1 MNSLRRIIFYPLVF
15 VFLLAACSAPNP
27 DQLAA
32 TVQHIAATGVQLTL
46 QALPISTLIPSAT
59 FAATMQPSA
68 TAATLAAVAPTAT
81 QFAGQGTLANGLPTE
96 LSATE
101 KANKSDNST
110 VLFLQNNTDEVIW
123 LIIDSP
129 TYFEYRF
136 SDSFA
141 ILLPIGEYHYRVW
154 IGDKGPH
161 EGTFRIGN
169 HDKHTMI
176 FSAGKVQF
184 LGP

>member
-1 MNSLRRIIFYPLVF
+1 MRRIIFSLFAF
-15 VFLLAACSAPNP
+15 VVVLPACSAPSF

-32 TVQHIAATGVQLTL
+32 TAQHIAATGVALTL
-46 QALPISTLIPSAT
+46 QALPTSTPIPSVTHTLTA
-59 FAATMQPSA
+59 QPSA
-68 TAATLAAVAPTAT
+68 TAAAPQSTLTPTAT
-81 QFAGQGTLANGLPTE
+81 QLAGQGTQANELPTA

-101 KANKSDNST
+101 KADKSDNST
-110 VLFLQNNTDEVIW
+110 VLFLQNNTDQVIW

-129 TYFEYRF
+129 IYLEYRF

-154 IGDKGPH
+154 IGENGPR
-161 EGTFRIGN
+161 EGRFRIGN